1 MKFFQGTVI
10 HISFCFT
17 LYLWH
22 RFISRSFILYIRGLV
37 SCAFYVIRKH
47 EFYLCSDHHHVPH
60 FSKLSCMPLCCI
72 MCKVYILHYPY
83 VIYILCCA
91 NIMYLVLYVYHTYV
105 IRTLS
110 TCRLSFVCAI
120 FSCYVAWY
128 FIVFQRLPATNET
141 DNACN
146 CGAI

>member
-1 MKFFQGTVI
+1 MNFFQDIAI

-22 RFISRSFILYIRGLV
+22 YFKVLYPVHTGPCILCV
-37 SCAFYVIRKH
+37 SCNTKTWILFMFRPSSCRTSASSLVCLYVVLCVQYIFCIIRT
-47 EFYLCSDHHHVPH
+47 L
-60 FSKLSCMPLCCI
+60 
-72 MCKVYILHYPY
+72 
-83 VIYILCCA
+83 YILCCA